1 MSKGKILVID
11 DSPLVRKLLELSL
24 QEVGY
29 EVQTA
34 ENGED
39 GLFLAESNHPDVI
52 LLNFIMPKMTGAQFC
67 SALKE
72 KEKLRNIPVILITG
86 KGESVGK
93 SFIEK
98 YGIHDYFLKPFKTEE
113 IIEKINMLLITKKT
127 ALDQEKIETQIFSEK
142 DLQKEEEITQES
154 SDMFVESE
162 IKFPVEEEIQL
173 SNLEEFTFEEKPKEK
188 TIEIPIEEETM
199 IPFQETHEEKT
210 EEFTIEKPE
219 EKEDMSLII
228 SESLNIETSP
238 LIEEKEEEIKIS
250 YEPFESSK
258 LIEEQKISKTEISE
272 IKEEKA
278 YTPTLLEFEKIME
291 EKFTD
296 FSQRISAIINY
307 LIENLL
313 KKLGPIKESTIILSG
328 KTQYFDLKDLIKMLC
343 NFKTTGFLYIFGENI
358 TFEFLII
365 EGKIVYGITTK
376 HKTNLGNKLLKDF
389 KNEEIENF
397 TKESLSL
404 LLETKTE
411 KFILEEWKDREEFL
425 ERLPRYNIEELI

>member
-11 DSPLVRKLLELSL
+11 DSPLVRKLLEVSL
-24 QEVGY
+24 QEAGY

-39 GLFLAESNHPDVI
+39 GLFLAESNHPDLI

-72 KEKLRNIPVILITG
+72 NQNLRNTPVILITG

-98 YGIHDYFLKPFKTEE
+98 YGIQDYFLKPFKTEE
-113 IIEKINMLLITKKT
+113 IIEKVNELLSKGMV
-127 ALDQEKIETQIFSEK
+127 LDQEKIEPQIFTER

-154 SDMFVESE
+154 SEIIVESE

-188 TIEIPIEEETM
+188 TIEIPIEKETM

-210 EEFTIEKPE
+210 EELIEEPK
-219 EKEDMSLII
+219 EKEDLGLII
-228 SESLNIETSP
+228 SEGLDIETSP
-238 LIEEKEEEIKIS
+238 LIEEKIEEEIKIS
-250 YEPFESSK
+250 YEPFESSEV
-258 LIEEQKISKTEISE
+258 IEEQKVSE
-272 IKEEKA
+272 PQIPIIEEEKI
-278 YTPTLLEFEKIME
+278 YTPPPRDFEKIME

-307 LIENLL
+307 SIENLL
-313 KKLGPIKESTIILSG
+313 KKLMPIKESNIILSG
-328 KTQYFDLKDLIKMLC
+328 KTKYFDLKSLIKEIC
-343 NFKTTGFLYIFGENI
+343 NSNVTGFLHIFGENI
-358 TFEFLII
+358 TFEFLFI
-365 EGKIVYGITTK
+365 EGKIVYGITNK
-376 HKTNLGNKLLKDF
+376 HKANLGNKLLKDF
-389 KNEEIENF
+389 KNEEIENV

-404 LLETKTE
+404 LFETKTE
-411 KFILEEWKDREEFL
+411 KFIIEEWKDGEEFL